1 MLHSL
6 TVLGLAGM
14 VVALPQLVVPASDPL
29 ITPSPLTGQAAPVLG
44 DCRTQTICRDFIN
57 KCGQKYGRPWP
68 TYAEATCTSSI
79 PNPAHTFHS
88 HPPSLVSRQT
98 ITYPTTLT
106 HVTEANSLIS
116 RVSNTNPQSWLKT
129 LTDFNNRDYRSTTGT
144 QASTWL
150 YNQAVAIA
158 DGYSAITVSPFNH
171 SFNQP
176 SIIVKYPGTS
186 SNLIIVGAHFDST
199 AGSTTARSPGADD
212 NATGTVNLLEA
223 LRVLVA
229 AGFRPKN
236 TIEFHF
242 YAGEEGGL
250 LGSQAIFSHYR
261 SAGKR
266 VLGMLNQDMTGY
278 SPGGRATVY
287 TDYVDTAF
295 TAYVRL
301 VTAQFTDATPASASC
316 GYGCS
321 DHVSARSNGFPAA
334 FVSGEPF
341 MTSNPN
347 IHSSRDA
354 YESIQWDAVLR
365 HSKLTVGFLVE
376 ASYLG

>member
-1 MLHSL
+1 MRFSTALA
-6 TVLGLAGM
+6 VVAACCGLA
-14 VVALPQLVVPASDPL
+14 A
-29 ITPSPLTGQAAPVLG
+29 AAPTTDNIQLNPGLRLVKTSEEDAGTWVTEDEKFEKYTSKGIGFIDITDISDEEVLNVLS
-44 DCRTQTICRDFIN
+44 TAPENVT
-57 KCGQKYGRPWP
+57 
-68 TYAEATCTSSI
+68 T
-79 PNPAHTFHS
+79 
-88 HPPSLVSRQT
+88 LVSRQA
-98 ITYPTTLT
+98 ITYPTTLS

-129 LTDFNNRDYRSTTGT
+129 LTDFNNRHYRSTTGT

-150 YNQAVAIA
+150 YNQAVSIA
-158 DGYSAITVSPFNH
+158 SGNSAITVSRFTH

-229 AGFRPKN
+229 AGFRPMN

-250 LGSQAIFSHYR
+250 LGSQAIFSNYR

-287 TDYVDTAF
+287 TDYVDSAF

-301 VTAQFTDATPASASC
+301 VATQFTGATPSSSSC

-321 DHVSARSNGFPAA
+321 DHASARSNGFPSA
-334 FVSGEPF
+334 FVNEEPF
-341 MTSNPN
+341 GTSNPN
-347 IHSSRDA
+347 IHSSRDT
-354 YESIQWDAVLR
+354 YESVQWNAILR

>member
-1 MLHSL
+1 MRFVTTLAVAAASC
-6 TVLGLAGM
+6 GLA
-14 VVALPQLVVPASDPL
+14 A
-29 ITPSPLTGQAAPVLG
+29 AAPATGDIQLNPGLRLVKTSEDDAGSWVTEDEKFEKYTSKGIGFIDITDISDEEVLNALS
-44 DCRTQTICRDFIN
+44 TAPENST
-57 KCGQKYGRPWP
+57 
-68 TYAEATCTSSI
+68 A
-79 PNPAHTFHS
+79 
-88 HPPSLVSRQT
+88 LVSRQA

-106 HVTEANSLIS
+106 HVAEANSLIS
-116 RVSNTNPQSWLKT
+116 RVSNTNPQSWLQT
-129 LTDFNNRDYRSTTGT
+129 LTNFNNRHYRSTTGT

-150 YNQAVAIA
+150 YNQAVSIA
-158 DGYSAITVSPFNH
+158 SGYSAITVSRFTH

-199 AGSTTARSPGADD
+199 AGATTARAPGADD
-212 NATGTVNLLEA
+212 NGTGTVNLLEA

-250 LGSQAIFSHYR
+250 LGSQAIFSNYR
-261 SAGKR
+261 TTGKR

-301 VTAQFTDATPASASC
+301 VTTQFTGATPASSSC

-321 DHVSARSNGFPAA
+321 DHASARSNGFPAA
-334 FVSGEPF
+334 FVNEEPF
-341 MTSNPN
+341 GTANPN
-347 IHSSRDA
+347 IHTSRDTYA
-354 YESIQWDAVLR
+354 SIQWNAVLR

>member
-1 MLHSL
+1 MRFSTTLAVVAASC
-6 TVLGLAGM
+6 GLA
-14 VVALPQLVVPASDPL
+14 A
-29 ITPSPLTGQAAPVLG
+29 AAPATGDVHLNPGLRLVKTSEDDAGSWITEDEKFEKYTSKGIGFIDITEISDEEVLNVLS
-44 DCRTQTICRDFIN
+44 TAPENVT
-57 KCGQKYGRPWP
+57 
-68 TYAEATCTSSI
+68 
-79 PNPAHTFHS
+79 
-88 HPPSLVSRQT
+88 SLVSRQA

-129 LTDFNNRDYRSTTGT
+129 LTDFNNRHYRSTTGT

-150 YNQAVAIA
+150 YNQAVSIA
-158 DGYSAITVSPFNH
+158 SGYSAITVSRFTH

-199 AGSTTARSPGADD
+199 AGATTARAPGADD

-250 LGSQAIFSHYR
+250 LGSQAIFSNYR

-287 TDYVDTAF
+287 TDYVDSAF
-295 TAYVRL
+295 TAY
-301 VTAQFTDATPASASC
+301 TYA
-316 GYGCS
+316 
-321 DHVSARSNGFPAA
+321 
-334 FVSGEPF
+334 
-341 MTSNPN
+341 
-347 IHSSRDA
+347 
-354 YESIQWDAVLR
+354 SIQWNAVLR

>member
-1 MLHSL
+1 MRFSTTLAVVAASC
-6 TVLGLAGM
+6 GLA
-14 VVALPQLVVPASDPL
+14 A
-29 ITPSPLTGQAAPVLG
+29 AAPATDDIHLNPGLRLIKTSEDDFGTWVTEDEKFEKYTSKCIGFIDITDISDHDVLHLLS
-44 DCRTQTICRDFIN
+44 TAPENT
-57 KCGQKYGRPWP
+57 
-68 TYAEATCTSSI
+68 T
-79 PNPAHTFHS
+79 H
-88 HPPSLVSRQT
+88 LVSRQA

-106 HVTEANSLIS
+106 HITEANSIITRIS
-116 RVSNTNPQSWLKT
+116 NANPQSWLKT
-129 LTDFNNRDYRSTTGT
+129 LTDFNNRHYRSSTGT

-150 YNQAVAIA
+150 YNQALTIA
-158 DGYSAITVSPFNH
+158 SGYSAITVSRFTH

-186 SNLIIVGAHFDST
+186 SDLIIVGAHFDST

-250 LGSQAIFSHYR
+250 LGSQAIFSNYR

-287 TDYVDTAF
+287 TDYVDSAF
-295 TAYVRL
+295 SAYVRL
-301 VTAQFTDATPASASC
+301 VTAQYTGATPASSSC

-321 DHVSARSNGFPAA
+321 DHASARSNGFPAA
-334 FVSGEPF
+334 FVNEEPF
-341 MTSNPN
+341 RTSNPN
-347 IHSSRDA
+347 IHTSRDT
-354 YESIQWDAVLR
+354 YESIQWNSVLR